1 MAGIG
6 HFVGFSSVPVNK
18 TIFLV
23 FNGILLCTNLF
34 LQYRSDHEEE
44 SCTVFATSDFPK
56 ENEEISRFVENVG
69 MNGRE
74 WT

>member
-1 MAGIG
+1 M
-6 HFVGFSSVPVNK
+6 
-18 TIFLV
+18 
-23 FNGILLCTNLF
+23 CTNLF

-56 ENEEISRFVENVG
+56 ENEETSRFVENVG

-74 WT
+74 LTEEG